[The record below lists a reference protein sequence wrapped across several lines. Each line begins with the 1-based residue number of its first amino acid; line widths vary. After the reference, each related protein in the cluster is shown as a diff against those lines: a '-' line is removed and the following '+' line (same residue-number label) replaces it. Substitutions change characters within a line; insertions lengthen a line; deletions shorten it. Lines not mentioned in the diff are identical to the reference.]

1 MRRAYGLDAARPG
14 HHITDAQVALV
25 AFCLVSG
32 VWLGVGSTLG
42 VAVLALVGTVLIAGG
57 HVLTAMVTIAAL
69 VGGAVRSD
77 RDWAGAHLR
86 HADSYTGWAQVVADP
101 AVYGSGL
108 RLTVEIDGERLDTW
122 LYGALRNRPSQVQSG
137 EYVWVQGDRRPMR
150 SGARRAALRH
160 VMGRLQADVVADVDP
175 GSALTRASN
184 RLRRRLRGAAEA
196 AMPAADSAL
205 FTGLVLGDDAREPV
219 WLVDDFRRSGLSHL
233 TAVSGQNVGF
243 LLLAALPLLR
253 RLRPWWRW
261 AATVGLIGWFMAL
274 TRFEPSVLRAGVMAV
289 LAATAHVRGRQATP
303 VRLLSLA
310 VGWLVLVDPFL
321 VWSVGFWLSVAATAG
336 VCLAGPWLFSRLPGP
351 AWLRLPLSIT
361 LGAQAGVALPSLLV
375 FHRLPLVTVPANIAA
390 VPVAGL
396 VMLYGI
402 PSALIAPVL
411 PSALGRLLML
421 PNVVGT
427 RWVATVAQVAG
438 QLEPSP
444 GWGALGWGSLTAGVC
459 VHYLVVRRRSRT
471 GRAGVPF

>member
-1 MRRAYGLDAARPG
+1 MRPVIRFALIAVTALLA
-14 HHITDAQVALV
+14 IVA
-25 AFCLVSG
+25 
-32 VWLGVGSTLG
+32 
-42 VAVLALVGTVLIAGG
+42 TVLIRQR
-57 HVLTAMVTIAAL
+57 HVLMAMVTIAAL

-86 HADSYTGWAQVVADP
+86 HADTYSGWALVVADP

-122 LYGALRNRPSQVQSG
+122 LYGARRNRPSQVQAG
-137 EYVWVQGDRRPMR
+137 EYVWVQGDRRSIR

-160 VMGRLQADVVADVDP
+160 VVGRLQAEVVSDVDP

-184 RLRRRLRGAAEA
+184 RLRTRLRGAAET
-196 AMPAADSAL
+196 AMPVADSAL
-205 FTGLVLGDDAREPV
+205 FTGLVLGDDAREPA
-219 WLVDDFRRSGLSHL
+219 WLVADFRRSGLSHL

-243 LLLAALPLLR
+243 MLLAAMPLLR

-310 VGWLVLVDPFL
+310 VGWLVLSDPFL

-336 VCLAGPWLFSRLPGP
+336 VCMAGPWLFARLPGP

-361 LGAQAGVALPSLLV
+361 LGAQAGVAVPSLLV
-375 FHRLPLVTVPANIAA
+375 FHRLPLVTVPANLAA

-402 PSALIAPVL
+402 PSALLAPAMPDVL
-411 PSALGRLLML
+411 ARLLML

-438 QLEPSP
+438 QVEPSP
-444 GWGALGWGSLTAGVC
+444 GWGALGWGALAAGVSLHSLI
-459 VHYLVVRRRSRT
+459 VSRRSRP
-471 GRAGVPF
+471 GLAGVPS